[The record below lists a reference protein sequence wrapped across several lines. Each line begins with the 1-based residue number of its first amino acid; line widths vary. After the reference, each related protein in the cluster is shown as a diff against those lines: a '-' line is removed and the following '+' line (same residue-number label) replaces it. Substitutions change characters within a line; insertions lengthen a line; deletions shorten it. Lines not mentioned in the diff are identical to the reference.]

1 MRTGYGDRMMKLAWE
16 PAYDRRSVARYYRRQ
31 VWQTVSVGIR
41 LRFAVDWALHDQRA
55 LAWTT
60 VSGW

>member
-1 MRTGYGDRMMKLAWE
+1 MMKLAWE